1 MNDLFFE
8 LIIKDE
14 SFRKI
19 GTWKF
24 QKKDAAKFLKII
36 NDQFGLGVKI
46 VDTKKEDKDLDWLK

>member
-8 LIIKDE
+8 LVIKDE

-24 QKKDAAKFLKII
+24 QKKDAGKFLKII
-36 NDQFGLGVKI
+36 NDQFGLGLKVI
-46 VDTKKEDKDLDWLK
+46 DNKKEDRDLDWLK